1 MKARVI
7 KTTYYSPIN
16 EGGVVE
22 IVPNMEA
29 DAADVYNAPVGKCF
43 LCKCPDGKLIYVAAT
58 CLQIIEE
65 GANSDDYWTRLEHQA
80 AIAAMQGALAN
91 FDLLFSLCKDRGD
104 CPVKVVAIEFANAC
118 AHAFVEKM
126 KEERK

>member
-65 GANSDDYWTRLEHQA
+65 GANSDDYWTRLEHQYA
-80 AIAAMQGALAN
+80 GMAMQGLVI
-91 FDLLFSLCKDRGD
+91 RGEVRGLSVQGIARD
-104 CPVKVVAIEFANAC
+104 IAELSCEI
-118 AHAFVEKM
+118 AHALVEKM
-126 KEERK
+126 KESV

>member
-1 MKARVI
+1 MKARVT

-16 EGGVVE
+16 EGGVVD

-65 GANSDDYWTRLEHQA
+65 DANSDLDYWTRLEHQYA
-80 AIAAMQGALAN
+80 GMAMQGLCAN
-91 FDLLFSLCKDRGD
+91 HGWDNCTWE
-104 CPVKVVAIEFANAC
+104 VIANDAYEA
-118 AHAFVEKM
+118 AHALVEKM
-126 KEERK
+126 KGGE